1 MSTAPRSS
9 GSPTATTETEA
20 SALGCKVSVDD
31 QQSDTL
37 SLGSPAVRGFG
48 GVLKEIPFAA
58 AKNAP
63 ENAAKTLGTGLGNSG
78 QLLEVVLLHMRVKAS
93 ECG

>member
-1 MSTAPRSS
+1 V
-9 GSPTATTETEA
+9 
-20 SALGCKVSVDD
+20 SAED
-31 QQSDTL
+31 QQSDIL
-37 SLGSPAVRGFG
+37 SLGSPGRAWIWRRSEG
-48 GVLKEIPFAA
+48 IPFAA

-63 ENAAKTLGTGLGNSG
+63 ENAAKTFGTGLGNSG